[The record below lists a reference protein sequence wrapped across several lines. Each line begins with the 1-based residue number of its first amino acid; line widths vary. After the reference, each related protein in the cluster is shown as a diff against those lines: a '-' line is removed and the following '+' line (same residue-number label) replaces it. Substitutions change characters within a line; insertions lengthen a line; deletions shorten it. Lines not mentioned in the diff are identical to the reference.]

1 MGKLRCHC
9 RLRISI
15 GEASS
20 RPTTA
25 ASQSASQPGEFAFL
39 PSSAGRPTVSGAPMA
54 SLPFSIENLLRSSEV
69 VVDDSDS
76 DDGSSVKDLSRGK
89 SPKLVAVPGAWDWAK
104 IDWKWLPNA
113 PIASVS
119 SPSAASPDDKKK
131 NFECR
136 ECGKVFN
143 AHYNLTRHM
152 PVHTGERPFVCK
164 ICGKAFRQASTLC
177 RHKIIHTEQKPH
189 SCKICGKCFNR
200 SSTLNTHIR
209 IHSGYKPYVCELCGK
224 GFHQNG
230 NYKNHKLTHSDEKR
244 YKCDICHK
252 AFHQTYNLT
261 FHMHTHTEQ
270 KPFNCPLCNKGFC
283 RNFDLKKHIR
293 KLHSSAS
300 LSVLT
305 SSALLAASNGGLSN
319 GDTQGRGP
327 LSTTNAHLRT
337 IRVNV

>member
-1 MGKLRCHC
+1 
-9 RLRISI
+9 
-15 GEASS
+15 
-20 RPTTA
+20 
-25 ASQSASQPGEFAFL
+25 
-39 PSSAGRPTVSGAPMA
+39 MA

-164 ICGKAFRQASTLC
+164 VS
-177 RHKIIHTEQKPH
+177 
-189 SCKICGKCFNR
+189 
-200 SSTLNTHIR
+200 LNFAID
-209 IHSGYKPYVCELCGK
+209 SML
-224 GFHQNG
+224 
-230 NYKNHKLTHSDEKR
+230 R
-244 YKCDICHK
+244 YKCPISCVLLQQ
-252 AFHQTYNLT
+252 FL
-261 FHMHTHTEQ
+261 
-270 KPFNCPLCNKGFC
+270 NCFPGK
-283 RNFDLKKHIR
+283 
-293 KLHSSAS
+293 
-300 LSVLT
+300 
-305 SSALLAASNGGLSN
+305 
-319 GDTQGRGP
+319 
-327 LSTTNAHLRT
+327 
-337 IRVNV
+337 

>member
-1 MGKLRCHC
+1 
-9 RLRISI
+9 
-15 GEASS
+15 
-20 RPTTA
+20 
-25 ASQSASQPGEFAFL
+25 
-39 PSSAGRPTVSGAPMA
+39 MA
-54 SLPFSIENLLRSSEV
+54 SLPFSIENLLRSPSV
-69 VVDDSDS
+69 GDDSES
-76 DDGSSVKDLSRGK
+76 DDGSLVQDLSGK
-89 SPKLVAVPGAWDWAK
+89 PNLALVPNTWDWSQL
-104 IDWKWLPNA
+104 DWKWLPNA
-113 PIASVS
+113 QIASVS
-119 SPSAASPDDKKK
+119 SPSAASPDEKKK

-293 KLHSSAS
+293 KLHSPTSLASLTSNSMGAHNEDTVAASPLSSAS
-300 LSVLT
+300 
-305 SSALLAASNGGLSN
+305 
-319 GDTQGRGP
+319 P
-327 LSTTNAHLRT
+327 EPEP
-337 IRVNV
+337 